1 MWRLRLAGGLSDAE
15 AAALNSPPQYCGV
28 HMRCAY
34 AWNFAGCQDGANVA
48 PAAQGATQYLV
59 TGMSFQHPSSQAQT
73 WTPALTR
80 GSFGAL
86 DLGEAAFNALFVA
99 SPTGIIKRLCPGCGS
114 NHQEIYYKRLRAR
127 SGWNAHNNM
136 GWTWSSS
143 NNVLN
148 DHFALFST
156 YANAL
161 AETSP
166 WSFCNYDDSVR
177 AIALRCCPCPLSSC
191 CTH

>member
-1 MWRLRLAGGLSDAE
+1 MM
-15 AAALNSPPQYCGV
+15 SPPPPVQV
-28 HMRCAY
+28 
-34 AWNFAGCQDGANVA
+34 
-48 PAAQGATQYLV
+48 
-59 TGMSFQHPSSQAQT
+59 QT

-143 NNVLN
+143 NNALN

>member
-1 MWRLRLAGGLSDAE
+1 MHVRE
-15 AAALNSPPQYCGV
+15 AAALSSPPQ
-28 HMRCAY
+28 Y

-99 SPTGIIKRLCPGCGS
+99 SPTGIIKRLCPGS
-114 NHQEIYYKRLRAR
+114 FKRLGPGPLK
-127 SGWNAHNNM
+127 SLGPDPFK
-136 GWTWSSS
+136 GPPG
-143 NNVLN
+143 
-148 DHFALFST
+148 LF
-156 YANAL
+156 
-161 AETSP
+161 
-166 WSFCNYDDSVR
+166 
-177 AIALRCCPCPLSSC
+177 
-191 CTH
+191 